1 MKNVYLS
8 VPNATHCP
16 VERSIRLTFSARLIV
31 LLPGTAAGT
40 ASPTASANGTPIPSG
55 AREHDGSVVE
65 SARISGAPPIFQN
78 VEIGGGRITGLEVS
92 PDRQSDREFAMYSTE
107 QYMAPTG
114 PYDTVQTVDG
124 ASWYRQYAQ
133 PKVEKTPY
141 TDEGDK
147 IRYEERIVS
156 QMPPVPK
163 RKDKI

>member
-1 MKNVYLS
+1 M
-8 VPNATHCP
+8 
-16 VERSIRLTFSARLIV
+16 
-31 LLPGTAAGT
+31 
-40 ASPTASANGTPIPSG
+40 
-55 AREHDGSVVE
+55 VE

-133 PKVEKTPY
+133 PKVEKTPIPMKV
-141 TDEGDK
+141 TRLGMRNASFLRCRLFPK
-147 IRYEERIVS
+147 ERTKS
-156 QMPPVPK
+156 NE
-163 RKDKI
+163 